1 MRRSTQCIA
10 IKLTFAVNALA
21 FTVLAVGCAG
31 GGAPPS
37 SGLSPLQLNNAD
49 LLRDI
54 GSLDSGVLGYQV
66 PMSIPVGADD
76 TLSVQVVDIGEDQD
90 GFEPL
95 PTDTGFVFSRED
107 VPAGGMVGV
116 TASCQNVEC
125 QANAPVKQP
134 VLPRH
139 NGIWS
144 WQLSAERPGTA
155 EISLVAT
162 AYDQDTATVLKASE
176 PIEITITV
184 TATSSY
190 WASQAGKVAKA
201 VLGFIGFAGLC
212 LIAAWLKK
220 RFWKRK
226 EAESSRSDAALASVR
241 QVGLADI
248 MAAGLLKEGTV
259 LHPRRSG
266 VPGHTATV
274 LPDGTLEV
282 DGIRYPTPS
291 GAALAVSGTSQNGW
305 QFWLVD
311 PGHKLSLATLRQQ
324 YLERRAAG

>member
-1 MRRSTQCIA
+1 MRRSTQCIV
-10 IKLTFAVNALA
+10 IKLAFAVNALA

-31 GGAPPS
+31 GEAHPS
-37 SGLSPLQLNNAD
+37 PGLSPQQLYDVPLIRNID
-49 LLRDI
+49 
-54 GSLDSGVLGYQV
+54 SLDSGVLGYQV
-66 PMSIPVGADD
+66 PMSIPVSADD
-76 TLSVQVVDIGEDQD
+76 TLSVQVVDIGEDRD

-95 PTDTGFVFSRED
+95 PTDTGFVFSPED

-116 TASCQNVEC
+116 TASCHNVEC

-134 VLPRH
+134 VLRGH

-155 EISLVAT
+155 QISLVAT
-162 AYDQDTATVLKASE
+162 AYYQDTASVLKASE
-176 PIEITITV
+176 PIDITITV
-184 TATSSY
+184 TATNSY
-190 WASQAGKVAKA
+190 RASQAGKVAKA

-212 LIAAWLKK
+212 IIAAWLRK

-226 EAESSRSDAALASVR
+226 EAELPSPDAAVASVR

-248 MAAGLLKEGTV
+248 MAAGLLKEGTI

-266 VPGHTATV
+266 VPGRTATV

-282 DGIRYPTPS
+282 DGIRYSTPS
-291 GAALAVSGTSQNGW
+291 GAAFAVSGTSQNGW

-311 PGHKLSLATLRQQ
+311 PGHKLSLAALRQQ
-324 YLERRAAG
+324 YLERPAAG